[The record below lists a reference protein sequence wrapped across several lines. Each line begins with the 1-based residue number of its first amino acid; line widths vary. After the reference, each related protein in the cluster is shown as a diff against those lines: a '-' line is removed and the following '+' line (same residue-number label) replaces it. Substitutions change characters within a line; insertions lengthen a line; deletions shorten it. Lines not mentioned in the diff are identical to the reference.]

1 MKKNPSLANHRRL
14 TPPTNVAST
23 TNKQQHS
30 QGSGQSRQQKPLVSV
45 IMALFNHEKYV
56 AAAIES
62 MLAQTYQHFELII
75 IDDGSTD
82 MSANVARQYAK
93 TDKRIIYYHQKNK
106 GEYAA
111 RNRGLTMAR
120 GEYIAWLDADDIIY
134 PTKLQTQVDFLE
146 KNQAVAICAVG
157 CERIDSR
164 GHLLSQE
171 TTGPVTLPYKNNR
184 HQPRNPL
191 TGHSNHVVGAT
202 IMTRHGCYKKLG
214 FYRPFELGTDYDMLL
229 RMEEHFTIVVLPYYL
244 YGWRLHAN
252 TSISRIKKNGYHG
265 RLGISIN
272 RLVVNLSCLARR
284 YHGVDPLMTMVG
296 LPLDNIYFPSS
307 NIALARPRVFFL
319 FWRLP
324 CLWFYIFPI
333 LRINK
338 MSIPEFMARL
348 LWAGMVQL
356 SSKVIKKK

>member
-1 MKKNPSLANHRRL
+1 MKKNPLTANLRKQPVAVRL
-14 TPPTNVAST
+14 PKPTS
-23 TNKQQHS
+23 QQTATHD
-30 QGSGQSRQQKPLVSV
+30 QQQQPLVSV

-62 MLAQTYQHFELII
+62 ALAQTYQHFELII

-82 MSANVARQYAK
+82 MSATIAQQYAK
-93 TDKRIIYYHQKNK
+93 NDKRIIYYHQKNQ

-111 RNRGLTMAR
+111 RNRGLEIAQ

-134 PTKLQTQVDFLE
+134 PKKLQIQVDFLE
-146 KNQAVAICAVG
+146 KNKSVAICGVG
-157 CERIDSR
+157 CERIDQD
-164 GHLLSQE
+164 GNLLDQE

-184 HQPRNPL
+184 HQSRNPL
-191 TGHSNHVVGAT
+191 TGPSNHVVGAT
-202 IMTRHGCYKKLG
+202 IMARRGCYKKLG
-214 FYRPFELGTDYDMLL
+214 FYRAFELGTDYDMLL
-229 RMEEHFTIVVLPYYL
+229 RMEEHFTIVNLPKHL
-244 YGWRLHAN
+244 YGWRLHPNA
-252 TSISRIKKNGYHG
+252 SINRMKKNGYHG
-265 RLGISIN
+265 RLGISLN

-284 YHGVDPLMTMVG
+284 YHGVDPVMRLVNQ
-296 LPLDNIYFPSS
+296 PLNNIYFPSS
-307 NIALARPRVFFL
+307 NIALARPHVFFL

-338 MSIPEFMARL
+338 MSAPEFIARL

-356 SSKVIKKK
+356 SGSVI